1 VINSYSA
8 LTRVVAPA
16 SAFTTTTAKD
26 TTYGGHATTV
36 YTLTAGTCAAM
47 YTARG
52 NNWGAECTGTDDPH
66 IGCTGS
72 GAPAELAGLASNCPA
87 GCKFVGPLNS
97 NELRRSI
104 TSPIPCTDVTNT
116 GAGTTVGKLQAPTV
130 LCPKNTVA
138 GVEKGLADIDVRRQT
153 IAMASADTAAEAGQS
168 FQLRDTVVTG
178 VMAGALT
185 LDADASN
192 TANYY
197 VGWRIE
203 TTAPKASGTVLT
215 SDSSRVLTVE
225 WDEAK
230 ACDTGF
236 ARGDPTCVAIA
247 ATGVAEIAEATMAS
261 ATALNSGIANSD
273 DDYYNGW
280 TIVADVDGTWGGTDV
295 HTGMIIDFTGSDQTV
310 KIDWY
315 TTGDPTGSVPVVH
328 TAAAPTLT
336 GSSKYKLR
344 KGTYYT
350 LTANCPAGPKN
361 KNMVVSEEDNTNL
374 LFKPGSLEHWTPDP
388 GNTEALERAKCTV
401 VRDVDGLYSAR
412 MPAGT
417 FTDAGGN
424 PNTIST
430 ACSVVTGS
438 YAASECIH
446 DEPYVVT
453 SDVTAPSLTI
463 TASDDNWMTTLHNG
477 ETAQGQRIT
486 FRFELSERP
495 ALIVGTAASTIDGP
509 TNAGDGDL
517 TTGHDCADPVWSG
530 SGRVYYL
537 RCNAIAVPATAAD
550 AKIEIEIAASKFK
563 DLGGTVNVA
572 SSVAADS
579 TAKFSVISD
588 VVRPE
593 VIITAAAG
601 DGTPATIDSGSF
613 INEAVTFTVN
623 LVDQGATALVPTN
636 FPGCSNPDTTE
647 GCWTTQTAAAPT
659 PAPEKVAW
667 ARQLVKQQ
675 STNCAEGVFTV
686 GAGSNLAPTLACT
699 VLTGQD
705 ELSSIAV
712 ASMDA
717 AAGSITVGTA
727 ETTITDV
734 KGPGQI
740 LRIVPKRVG
749 AVDAITGEPTTAMSG
764 VLTLHADHFGTGT
777 SSAYATDDYFNGW
790 TIVTATP
797 AGKGIISDFT
807 QSSGLIAVAWDEVI
821 TTTTSTTYTLLAP
834 CSAAPLNTDLVIDT
848 VTSTN
853 TVYTFRS
860 GQAPTARKTDATGQA
875 GTADNPYGGIHG
887 VDTDANFAIECAL
900 TRPANDDIAITVPA
914 NAFADVALNGNVAS
928 RPQKGGG
935 GVAYSDADD
944 LTIAPFLVTLDVDV
958 PTMEITIYEA
968 DGVTELS
975 SADSTGSKAVIFK
988 LHASEHIV
996 KTVDPWAP
1004 FDASCMST
1012 LANCAGTKFWGWKDI
1027 FYIRCDWKDA
1037 TTVTIGAAANK
1048 FMDLATNDN
1057 AQVNDKTVV
1066 FT

>member
-1 VINSYSA
+1 M
-8 LTRVVAPA
+8 VA
-16 SAFTTTTAKD
+16 
-26 TTYGGHATTV
+26 
-36 YTLTAGTCAAM
+36 
-47 YTARG
+47 
-52 NNWGAECTGTDDPH
+52 
-66 IGCTGS
+66 
-72 GAPAELAGLASNCPA
+72 
-87 GCKFVGPLNS
+87 
-97 NELRRSI
+97 
-104 TSPIPCTDVTNT
+104 
-116 GAGTTVGKLQAPTV
+116 
-130 LCPKNTVA
+130 
-138 GVEKGLADIDVRRQT
+138 ADQFLMDR
-153 IAMASADTAAEAGQS
+153 
-168 FQLRDTVVTG
+168 
-178 VMAGALT
+178 
-185 LDADASN
+185 
-192 TANYY
+192 
-197 VGWRIE
+197 
-203 TTAPKASGTVLT
+203 
-215 SDSSRVLTVE
+215 
-225 WDEAK
+225 
-230 ACDTGF
+230 
-236 ARGDPTCVAIA
+236 
-247 ATGVAEIAEATMAS
+247 
-261 ATALNSGIANSD
+261 
-273 DDYYNGW
+273 
-280 TIVADVDGTWGGTDV
+280 
-295 HTGMIIDFTGSDQTV
+295 
-310 KIDWY
+310 
-315 TTGDPTGSVPVVH
+315 
-328 TAAAPTLT
+328 
-336 GSSKYKLR
+336 
-344 KGTYYT
+344 
-350 LTANCPAGPKN
+350 
-361 KNMVVSEEDNTNL
+361 
-374 LFKPGSLEHWTPDP
+374 
-388 GNTEALERAKCTV
+388 
-401 VRDVDGLYSAR
+401 YSAR

-438 YAASECIH
+438 YAASACIH

-495 ALIVGTAASTIDGP
+495 ALILGTAASTIDGP

-593 VIITAAAG
+593 VIIKAAPTSALTAF
-601 DGTPATIDSGSF
+601 IDSGSF
-613 INEAVTFTVN
+613 INEAVTFTLN
-623 LVDQGATALVPTN
+623 LVDQGATGLVPTD

-647 GCWTTQTAAAPT
+647 GCWTQQTNGATGTAT
-659 PAPEKVAW
+659 
-667 ARQLVKQQ
+667 RQLVKQQ

-686 GAGSNLAPTLACT
+686 GAGSDLAPTLACT
-699 VLTGQD
+699 VLSGQG

-717 AAGSITVGTA
+717 AAGSITVGAA

-821 TTTTSTTYTLLAP
+821 TTTTSTKYTLLAP

-875 GTADNPYGGIHG
+875 GTAANPYGGIHG
-887 VDTDANFAIECAL
+887 VDTDANFAIECEL

-928 RPQKGGG
+928 RPQTSSGT
-935 GVAYSDADD
+935 VTYSDAAA
-944 LTIAPFLVTLDVDV
+944 LTIAPFLVGCAAPV
-958 PTMEITIYEA
+958 A
-968 DGVTELS
+968 W
-975 SADSTGSKAVIFK
+975 SAF
-988 LHASEHIV
+988 H
-996 KTVDPWAP
+996 
-1004 FDASCMST
+1004 C
-1012 LANCAGTKFWGWKDI
+1012 
-1027 FYIRCDWKDA
+1027 
-1037 TTVTIGAAANK
+1037 
-1048 FMDLATNDN
+1048 
-1057 AQVNDKTVV
+1057 
-1066 FT
+1066 